1 MCYVEKLYKS
11 WWYCLTN
18 LSNKNF
24 WCWRT
29 FRSAK
34 ISEGWRYMKIPICT
48 SKQMFASVS
57 AATSAIATKFFVSRI
72 WNSLTRGCPANER
85 QKKETIWIDKSPKLS
100 WRCKNCRKSF
110 QVLCNHRTS
119 KPSHVD
125 ALNEGPSSSS
135 KLSQPELSIRLS
147 SWSIV
152 SRLSESQTP
161 IHSAWSRL
169 RIWSPLFFQLR
180 EDSSS
185 YASVGPLTAPP
196 VGIDVPLE
204 FSTFEFDSSF
214 GSPSPLLSS

>member
-1 MCYVEKLYKS
+1 MLKYLKDGD
-11 WWYCLTN
+11 T
-18 LSNKNF
+18 
-24 WCWRT
+24 WR
-29 FRSAK
+29 FRSAH
-34 ISEGWRYMKIPICT
+34 P
-48 SKQMFASVS
+48 SKCLRASALPPQPS
-57 AATSAIATKFFVSRI
+57 PRNFLSLEFGIAWLGVAQRTRDKKKKRFELTKV
-72 WNSLTRGCPANER
+72 L
-85 QKKETIWIDKSPKLS
+85 KLS
-100 WRCKNCRKSF
+100 WRCRKSF

-119 KPSHVD
+119 KSSHVD

-185 YASVGPLTAPP
+185 YASVGPLTAPT

-214 GSPSPLLSS
+214 GLPSPLLSS